1 MEPNVIRSVLK
12 SSARSLIAAGIL
24 ALALEPSLAEPG
36 ALVPMAAHHATYKL
50 SLLKSKGANAP
61 ASAAGVIDY
70 VFSGSSCDGYTTT
83 FRQLTELQPA
93 EGEARLN
100 DLRSTTFEDGAV
112 TQFSFKTTTRNDT
125 QTVSDLDGRARKQAD
140 GKASVELKQPAG
152 KAALGADVLF
162 PTEHLRKIIET
173 AKNGGKLLSAS
184 VFDGSDT
191 GKKVFS
197 TLTVIGA
204 PTVAPIADPAGKM
217 DTLKSVRRWPVAIS
231 YFEGKKEDQP
241 DYVLSFDLYENG
253 ISRALRLDYGDFVL
267 AGELTDLHLTTQ
279 AACP

>member
-1 MEPNVIRSVLK
+1 MIRSVLK
-12 SSARSLIAAGIL
+12 SVARSLIAVGAL
-24 ALALEPSLAEPG
+24 AVALEPSLAEPG

-50 SLLKSKGANAP
+50 SLLRSKGANAP

-100 DLRSTTFEDGAV
+100 DLRSTTFEDGAG
-112 TQFSFKTTTRNDT
+112 TQFSFRTTTKNDSK
-125 QTVSDLDGRARKQAD
+125 TVSDLDGRARKQAD

-152 KAALGADVLF
+152 KATLGPDVLF

-173 AKNGGKLLSAS
+173 AKNGGKLLSAM

-191 GKKVFS
+191 GKKVFT
-197 TLTVIGA
+197 TLSVIGA
-204 PTVAPIADPAGKM
+204 ASLAPIPEIPGKI
-217 DTLKSVRRWPVAIS
+217 DTLKTVRRWPVAIS
-231 YFEGKKEDQP
+231 YFEGRKEDQP

-267 AGELTDLHLTTQ
+267 AGELTDLHLTAQ
-279 AACP
+279 AACR